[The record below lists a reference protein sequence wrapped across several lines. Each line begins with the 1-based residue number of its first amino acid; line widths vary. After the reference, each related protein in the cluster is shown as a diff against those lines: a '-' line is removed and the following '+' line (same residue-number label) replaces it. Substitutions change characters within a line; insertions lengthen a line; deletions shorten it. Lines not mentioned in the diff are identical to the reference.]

1 MRWPPAS
8 LVPLYLLAQAVLIAG
23 WWLWLWW
30 SPAARAPFIAGDCP
44 EATLLAF
51 ALPDVVVLVLG
62 SGIAAV
68 LLRREHP
75 AGRPLLWGLAGA
87 TVYAT
92 LWCLG
97 TNVVSGAGWLST
109 GMMLAMS
116 AGMGW
121 AVSARDAVAR

>member
-8 LVPLYLLAQAVLIAG
+8 LVPLYLLAQAILIVG

-30 SPAARAPFIAGDCP
+30 SPPARALFVVDDWP

-62 SGIAAV
+62 SLLAAAAV
-68 LLRREHP
+68 RSKHP
-75 AGRPLLWGLAGA
+75 AGRPLLWLLAGA
-87 TVYAT
+87 TLYAT
-92 LWCLG
+92 LWCVG
-97 TNVVSGAGWLST
+97 TNLVTGSGWLST
-109 GMMLAMS
+109 ALMAAAS

-121 AVSARDAVAR
+121 AVTARDPEPR